1 MQTQFDQLNSKTLQ
15 VYKLTLI
22 APENEPS
29 SVSTARQKSSS
40 SDAETFLRPA
50 CCLNVKC
57 QQKGRTKHLLSPSKM
72 NSGQTCLISS
82 PRHVMKPRLAS
93 WKLVC
98 CYMTWHA
105 KLPLFLRSSS
115 SSLLSRIL
123 YPSRSRFL
131 ELCLNQVIVSSS

>member
-50 CCLNVKC
+50 CCLNVTC
-57 QQKGRTKHLLSPSKM
+57 QQKGRTKHLLSLSKM
-72 NSGQTCLISS
+72 KVDSGQTCLIFESTS
-82 PRHVMKPRLAS
+82 RDEAAIGQLKIGVLLHDVICE
-93 WKLVC
+93 V
-98 CYMTWHA
+98 T
-105 KLPLFLRSSS
+105 SSS
-115 SSLLSRIL
+115 SI
-123 YPSRSRFL
+123 FL
-131 ELCLNQVIVSSS
+131 FFTFQNFVSQ